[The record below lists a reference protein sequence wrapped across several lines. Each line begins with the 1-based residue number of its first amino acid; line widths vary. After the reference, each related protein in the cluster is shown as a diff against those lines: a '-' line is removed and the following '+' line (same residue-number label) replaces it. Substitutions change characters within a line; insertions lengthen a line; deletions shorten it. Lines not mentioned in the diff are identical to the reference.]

1 MRTTKKMQSLSRIC
15 GIRNFYG
22 ACCAFTLLILGA
34 SSAHS
39 QDVLDKVGHD
49 EIHYYEGCLI
59 TTPPR
64 FTVDGKTSIQSVEH
78 QGWIPTNAHLI
89 DDELNE
95 IKSIDIKQPDLKDIT
110 IIQKKGVK
118 KVEENVSNVFLAL
131 RLRDRYEI
139 TEEDLEYL
147 KDSLDSEKDVLDYFI
162 RNGYD
167 SVCIVGDRHYFY
179 GHDYYDCYESN
190 EFGFKYPKTYY
201 YYSPAGAD
209 YPDSLVRLYR
219 VNCRYERLGDYYIA
233 SEEETPLQSV
243 KYLLF
248 YDANVGEYFGEYILL
263 TQTLFNDDEKYEYI
277 RKTWEPVTTTQ
288 SYDDRMVVT
297 TKHYCTGFEIVSE
310 DGKILQTIKFGAKS
324 KDTWNWCIINL
335 NDKVYLRIRWSELD
349 GESKEDW
356 YRITPSSTSG
366 LKRVNVPH
374 GLTVMPTMAKR
385 HETINVEVR
394 ESNQDRTVSIVG
406 TGGQVVWQGTIHA
419 GQKQLTV
426 PASRLAKGVNVVN
439 VDGSNGE
446 SVKVIVR

>member
-34 SSAHS
+34 SPAHS
-39 QDVLDKVGHD
+39 QDVLDKVSHD
-49 EIHYYEGCLI
+49 QINYNGESMG
-59 TTPPR
+59 TTPPL
-64 FTVDGKTSIQSVEH
+64 FTIDGKTSIQSPEY
-78 QGWIPTNAHLI
+78 QGEDNDMLSNVHII
-89 DDELNE
+89 DDELND

-110 IIQKKGVK
+110 IIQKKGVE
-118 KVEENVSNVFLAL
+118 KVEENVSSIKIIT
-131 RLRDRYEI
+131 DYEI
-139 TEEDLEYL
+139 SEDDPWYSQVDLNN
-147 KDSLDSEKDVLDYFI
+147 EKYVLNYFKMI
-162 RNGYD
+162 RCD
-167 SVCIVGDRHYFY
+167 SVCIVGDRHYLY
-179 GHDYYDCYESN
+179 SHDSYDYYESR
-190 EFGFKYPKTYY
+190 EFGFKYPKKYY
-201 YYSPAGAD
+201 YYCPAGAE

-219 VNCRYERLGDYYIA
+219 VDCRYERLGDYYIT
-233 SEEETPLQSV
+233 SEKETPLESV
-243 KYLLF
+243 RSLYF
-248 YDANVGEYFGEYILL
+248 YDLNAGVSIEDFYV

-288 SYDDRMVVT
+288 DYVDYYDGMVVT

-310 DGKILQTIKFGAKS
+310 DGKILQTIKFGAKAEYAG
-324 KDTWNWCIINL
+324 WEIIKL
-335 NDKVYLRIRWSELD
+335 NDKLYLRVYRYELE
-349 GESKEDW
+349 GGRKHDW

-366 LKRVNVPH
+366 LKRVDVPH

-385 HETINVEVR
+385 HETINVEVK